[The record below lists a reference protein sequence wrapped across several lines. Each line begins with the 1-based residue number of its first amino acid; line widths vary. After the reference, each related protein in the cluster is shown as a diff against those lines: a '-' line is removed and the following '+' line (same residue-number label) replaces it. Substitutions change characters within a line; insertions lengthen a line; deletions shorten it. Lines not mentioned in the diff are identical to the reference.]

1 MAELKFKQ
9 LQYEAD
15 TWKRLLG
22 FLMEE
27 NIHLKNRLSEILKTS
42 FDEKLLEEVEN
53 FQSRFMSEDSMISLL
68 RNNVAEFDKLLLR
81 EVFENGQVKKEV
93 AKKVKIMRKNIE
105 NAEAQFSK
113 LKAEF
118 NNYLSEN
125 I

>member
-1 MAELKFKQ
+1 MPELKFKQ

-27 NIHLKNRLSEILKTS
+27 NIHLKNRLSEVLKTS
-42 FDEKLLEEVEN
+42 FDEKLLEEAEN
-53 FQSRFMSEDSMISLL
+53 FQSRFMREDSMISLL
-68 RNNVAEFDKLLLR
+68 RNDVAEFDKLLLR
-81 EVFENGQVKKEV
+81 EVFENGQIKKE
-93 AKKVKIMRKNIE
+93 AARKVKTMRKNIE